1 MLEPNGPLP
10 PEIYWRRR
18 ALAIGVGLV
27 ALLLLVWIVTSLRG
41 GDDSPEASTA
51 AASSTLSASSTSA
64 AAKSSASESSGSE
77 SASESSGTESS
88 GESSTSATESGSGA
102 PSSTPASG
110 APAVPPGQCPDQSLA
125 LKATV
130 EQPTYPAGQEPVFGI
145 VITNISTGPCER
157 DLGAGLQQALVY
169 SLDGAQRIWSN
180 ADCYPSATP
189 DMRTLAPGQQ
199 AAFTVKWSGTS
210 SAPECAG
217 ERTPVAPGAYTV
229 VAQLGALRSAP
240 EPFNIA

>member
-27 ALLLLVWIVTSLRG
+27 ALLVLIWIVTSLRG
-41 GDDSPEASTA
+41 GGDSSDTTAAASSSSLSATSTA
-51 AASSTLSASSTSA
+51 AASGSSKASSTSEPSG
-64 AAKSSASESSGSE
+64 SSAAESTSGD
-77 SASESSGTESS
+77 
-88 GESSTSATESGSGA
+88 STSATESGSGA
-102 PSSTPASG
+102 PTTPASG

-130 EQPTYPAGQEPVFGI
+130 EQPTYQAGQEPVFGI
-145 VITNISTGPCER
+145 VITNISTAACAR

-169 SLDGAQRIWSN
+169 SLDGSQRLWSN
-180 ADCYPSATP
+180 ADCYPNATP

-199 AAFTVKWSGTS
+199 AAFTVKWSGTN
-210 SAPECAG
+210 SAPDCAG
-217 ERTPVAPGAYTV
+217 ERTPVPPGAYTV